1 MIYFIVLPCPQ
12 DLLVVSATQHFLAKN
27 PFLKVNRL
35 LLEVYCIIFLSY
47 TTDNSAEHDIPGFKR
62 QKMKR
67 IQKRNGRRRKS

>member
-47 TTDNSAEHDIPGFKR
+47 TTDNSAEHDIPRLKR
-62 QKMKR
+62 QKTLEMPDV
-67 IQKRNGRRRKS
+67 IEMHVC